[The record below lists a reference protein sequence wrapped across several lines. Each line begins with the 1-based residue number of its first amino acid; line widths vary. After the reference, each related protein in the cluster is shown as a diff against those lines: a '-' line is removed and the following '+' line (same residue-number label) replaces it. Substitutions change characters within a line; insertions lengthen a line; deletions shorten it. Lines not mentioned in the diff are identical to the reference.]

1 MLFPLDRENTMNF
14 TKQNYANEEADRL
27 SRVTGRD
34 IKVETFDCPCDY
46 WKYCPTCGGTATA
59 FELVYVSCGHSVT
72 EDDFDCKDTDCAERE
87 RLQMLAT
94 DTHGLE
100 DAMWRAA

>member
-1 MLFPLDRENTMNF
+1 MNF
-14 TKQNYANEEADRL
+14 TKQSYANEEADRL

-34 IKVETFDCPCDY
+34 IKVETFDCACDY

-87 RLQMLAT
+87 PLQKIMAETERL
-94 DTHGLE
+94 DPIE
-100 DAMWRAA
+100 KRAA